1 LTPNSVF
8 PIFHEPKREFLF
20 GVSYIKQVNPQS
32 SEKHSIFS
40 LLITNEHTIMA
51 ILGAIVGVTGG
62 FGAIGF
68 RYLIGFFQT
77 VSYGSDGS
85 LLELVLLTPWYL
97 RLLIPALGGLV
108 VGSVVYLLA
117 REAKGHGVP
126 EVMEAVTLRS
136 GMIRKRVV
144 FVKCLVSAV
153 CIGTGGSV
161 GREGPIVQIGS
172 AIGSSIGQVLRISA
186 DRVRTLV
193 GCGAAAGIAAT
204 FNAPIAGSMFALEII
219 LGDFGLATF
228 SPIVISSVAATA
240 VSRHFLGDAPA
251 FIVPAYELVSA
262 WELPLYV
269 ILGLFCAGVAVTFTR
284 ALYRVEDIFDSLKI
298 PEYLKAVVGG
308 LMLGMMG
315 LLFPHIL
322 GVGYPAID
330 LSLMQKLSWWVMFL
344 LVVFKILSTC
354 ITIGSGGSGGI
365 FAPSL
370 FLGAMA
376 GGFFGTGVHRIFPAV
391 TASPGAYSIVGMGA
405 VVSGTT
411 HGPISAIL
419 ILFEMTG
426 DYKIILPLMI
436 ACIVGSVASGQML
449 RDSIYTLKLARRGVN
464 IKAGKEVNVLRS
476 ISVKD
481 VMNPEVETVPEDLT
495 LGRLAQKISKSK
507 HNSFPVVNEKGHLTG
522 VITFVDYHDVV
533 FDEHLKDLVV
543 AKEVATAEVVT
554 VSLDDNLY
562 DTMEKITL
570 KDFSIL
576 PVVSPNNPS
585 QLLGV
590 LSRRD
595 VFSAYNNAVI
605 KKSILPE

>member
-1 LTPNSVF
+1 MSF
-8 PIFHEPKREFLF
+8 AKHFLR
-20 GVSYIKQVNPQS
+20 VCQEVKSYKISYSKQVDQQS
-32 SEKHSIFS
+32 SERYSFFY
-40 LLITNEHTIMA
+40 LLVTNEHAIMA
-51 ILGAIVGVTGG
+51 ILAAIVGLAGG

-77 VSYGSDGS
+77 VSYGSAGN
-85 LLELVLLTPWYL
+85 LLELALSTPWYF
-97 RLLIPALGGLV
+97 RVCIPALGGLV
-108 VGSVVYLLA
+108 VGPVVYFLA

-136 GMIRKRVV
+136 GIIRKRVV
-144 FVKCLVSAV
+144 FIKCIVSAV

-186 DRVRTLV
+186 DRIRTLV

-228 SPIVISSVAATA
+228 SPIVISSVAATV
-240 VSRHFLGDAPA
+240 VSRHFLGDFPA
-251 FIVPAYELVSA
+251 FIVPAYELISA

-269 ILGLFCAGVAVTFTR
+269 ILGLFCALVAVAFTT
-284 ALYRVEDIFDSLKI
+284 ALYGAEDIFDKLRM
-298 PEYLKAVVGG
+298 PEYLKAVLGG
-308 LMLGMMG
+308 LILGIMG

-330 LSLMQKLSWWVMFL
+330 LSLMQKLSLWVLFL
-344 LVVFKILSTC
+344 LVVFKILSTSV
-354 ITIGSGGSGGI
+354 TIGSGGSGGI

-376 GGFFGTGVHRIFPAV
+376 GGFFGTAVHHIFPEV

-411 HGPISAIL
+411 HGPLSAIL

-436 ACIVGSVASGQML
+436 ACIVGCLASGQIL
-449 RDSIYTLKLARRGVN
+449 KDSIYTLKLARRGVN
-464 IKAGKEVNVLRS
+464 IRAGKEVSVLRS

-481 VMNPEVETVPEDLT
+481 VMNLEV
-495 LGRLAQKISKSK
+495 
-507 HNSFPVVNEKGHLTG
+507 
-522 VITFVDYHDVV
+522 
-533 FDEHLKDLVV
+533 
-543 AKEVATAEVVT
+543 
-554 VSLDDNLY
+554 
-562 DTMEKITL
+562 
-570 KDFSIL
+570 
-576 PVVSPNNPS
+576 
-585 QLLGV
+585 
-590 LSRRD
+590 
-595 VFSAYNNAVI
+595 
-605 KKSILPE
+605 